1 MLTRKKEMVKSYFR
15 WKDRTPPVFGT
26 SVVSVDERNSEAR
39 DEEDNDEDSTDMGF
53 PIAEI

>member
-1 MLTRKKEMVKSYFR
+1 MVKSYFR